1 MINVKDLA
9 NYITDN
15 SYSGLTIDM
24 VVPLVNEY
32 IRYNYVNIAIHTINT
47 IWVHDGKIDYI
58 IMSIHN
64 TKDDSKYI
72 VACDIN
78 DAYKSK
84 INNIQVHQIDSDL
97 ISGFHFMEN
106 DYLITP
112 NAIYHERKVINIE
125 PDIYT
130 KLLAI
135 DDENT
140 FGYYDDLA
148 KFCSENFDLSYS
160 IPLFEKSILFSDKNA
175 YLVVFNPD
183 ASTEIHDKTKY
194 IHIFKNKYQATEY
207 MNYLIGR
214 DNNAI

>member
-1 MINVKDLA
+1 MINVKDLE
-9 NYITDN
+9 NYITN
-15 SYSGLTIDM
+15 NNYGGLTIDM

-32 IRYNYVNIAIHTINT
+32 IGYNYVNMAISTINT
-47 IWVHDGKIDYI
+47 IWVHNGKIDYI
-58 IMSIHN
+58 IMSIHD

-84 INNIQVHQIDSDL
+84 INNIQVHKIDLNS
-97 ISGFHFMEN
+97 IYGFHFLES

-112 NAIYHERKVINIE
+112 NVIYHERKIVNIE
-125 PDIYT
+125 PSIYT
-130 KLLAI
+130 KLLSI
-135 DDENT
+135 DNEIACFCD
-140 FGYYDDLA
+140 YYDDLA

-160 IPLFEKSILFSDKNA
+160 IPLFEESILLGGKNA
-175 YLVVFNPD
+175 YLVVFRD
-183 ASTEIHDKTKY
+183 EGITEVHEKTKY
-194 IHIFKNKYQATEY
+194 IYTFKNKSTSY